1 MSISQYLIM
10 VYVLFMASRIRGCF
24 RRWQQPL
31 LRGPE
36 WFFNV
41 HVQPG
46 FYEGPGKKILRHYWM
61 RIFIPFALDIP
72 FAIVAVVSGR
82 YQWLGWLV
90 LGSAVLVHL
99 NHSYSV
105 DRAERQARP
114 HAVPEEEQPVAT
126 VAFSLTPRR
135 LRDYSNRRFE
145 WILALCNLLSI
156 VLLVRY
162 YSIVPGHHNLHLVFW
177 LPAYFL
183 YMQLGFL
190 LAKQVVVAWGGPLP
204 QAQAT
209 EHMKVREE
217 TRKYYVKVCDWSRA
231 SAAGAL
237 LMWPV
242 LLSASPA
249 HFNRIFG
256 LWFVALM
263 VVNVASAVW
272 MEIKRKQLVKLGLS
286 ARPVKLPDFLHQSDI
301 ARWPV
306 CYQPAAP
313 MLVLRGARGYSLNL
327 GNKLAHF
334 AAAYLA
340 GIIALLVLLH
350 VGH

>member
-1 MSISQYLIM
+1 MSINQYAIM
-10 VYVLFMASRIRGCF
+10 VYVLFMASRIHGCF

-46 FYEGPGKKILRHYWM
+46 FYQGAGKKILRAYWM

-90 LGSAVLVHL
+90 LGSAALVHL

-105 DRAERQARP
+105 DMAERQARP
-114 HAVPEEEQPVAT
+114 HAIPEEEPVAT

-135 LRDYSNRRFE
+135 LRDYSNRKFE
-145 WILALCNLLSI
+145 WILAICNLLSI
-156 VLLVRY
+156 ALLVRY
-162 YSIVPGHHNLHLVFW
+162 YFAALEHHNRQLVFW
-177 LPAYFL
+177 LPAYFF
-183 YMQLGFL
+183 YVQLGFL
-190 LAKQVVVAWGGPLP
+190 LAKQMVVAWGGPLP

-217 TRKYYVKVCDWSRA
+217 TRKYYLKVCDWARA
-231 SAAGAL
+231 SAAAAL
-237 LMWPV
+237 LMWPI
-242 LLSASPA
+242 LLSASPE
-249 HFNRIFG
+249 HFNRVYGIW
-256 LWFVALM
+256 LSALM
-263 VVNVASAVW
+263 AVNVIAAVW
-272 MEIKRKQLVKLGLS
+272 MEIKRKQLVKIGLS

-313 MLVLRGARGYSLNL
+313 MLVLRGARGYSLNM
-327 GNKLAHF
+327 GNKLAYF

>member
-1 MSISQYLIM
+1 MSISQYSII
-10 VYVLFMASRIRGCF
+10 VYIFFMASRIRGCF
-24 RRWQQPL
+24 RRWQPPL

-41 HVQPG
+41 RVQPG
-46 FYEGPGKKILRHYWM
+46 FYEGSGKKILHHYWI
-61 RIFIPFALDIP
+61 RIFIPFALDVP
-72 FAIVAVVSGR
+72 LAIIAAVSGQ

-90 LGSAVLVHL
+90 LASCVLVHL

-105 DRAERQARP
+105 DRAERQAWRY
-114 HAVPEEEQPVAT
+114 ALPEEEQPVAT
-126 VAFSLTPRR
+126 VVFSLTPRR
-135 LRDYSNRRFE
+135 LRDYSSRRFE
-145 WILALCNLLSI
+145 WGLAVCSLFSI

-162 YSIVPGHHNLHLVFW
+162 YAMAPERHSLQMVFW

-183 YMQLGFL
+183 YVQLGFL
-190 LAKQVVVAWGGPLP
+190 LAKLVIVAWGGPVP

-217 TRKYYVKVCDWSRA
+217 TRKYYLKVCDWSRA
-231 SAAGAL
+231 SAAAAL
-237 LMWPV
+237 LMWPI
-242 LLSASPA
+242 LLSAAPENL
-249 HFNRIFG
+249 NRVYGI
-256 LWFVALM
+256 WFAALM
-263 VVNVASAVW
+263 VVNVIAAVW
-272 MEIKRKQLVKLGLS
+272 VEIKRKQLVNIGLN
-286 ARPVKLPDFLHQSDI
+286 AYPVKLPDFLHQSDI

-313 MLVLRGARGYSLNL
+313 MLVLRGARGYSLNM

-340 GIIALLVLLH
+340 GIIALLVLLQ